1 MDDSNDF
8 VTDDATLEDTQ
19 STGTKET
26 STIGSFEHKGRSYK
40 DLDEWKTHQDELE
53 KGLIEKGQEAANAKR
68 ELEELKAQ
76 MSVQE
81 FPLPPQPDPNE
92 ALLIEELIKKGKI
105 LTEDKLTAIQK
116 DAELSQFVET
126 VEKDATAQGN
136 NDLRL
141 SQDEQADLK
150 KYRDAGI
157 PLDKAFRIIKEDVLT
172 KQIAKEKKSFVK
184 TTTSSED
191 TGFETGNFGEG
202 ELSLDD
208 YRDPKLQYNNL
219 EKILRT
225 RGIV

>member
-1 MDDSNDF
+1 MDDSNDILR
-8 VTDDATLEDTQ
+8 DDATLEDTQ
-19 STGTKET
+19 SNQKET

-53 KGLIEKGQEAANAKR
+53 KGLIEKGQEAAQAKR
-68 ELEELKAQ
+68 ELDELKAQ

-81 FPLPPQPDPNE
+81 FPLSTQPDPNE

-116 DAELSQFVET
+116 DAELSQFVDT

-208 YRDPKLQYNNL
+208 YRDPKLQYGNL
-219 EKILRT
+219 EKILRA